1 MLMNIIDTF
10 RLNGRTAIVTGGAG
24 RYGRQ
29 IVEALGEAGATVF
42 IASRDLSHCQETA
55 DAFIAQGLD
64 VRALRL
70 DLGDRGS
77 IDRLVAEVI
86 AQTRRIDILVNNA
99 VTRSAC
105 GGGWL
110 QELES
115 YDRSLHV
122 NASATF
128 YLTAAVAE
136 RMKQPKRGSIINVG
150 SFMGLVGPEEA
161 NYAGTDMGGNP
172 SPIYFYEKGG
182 MVNFTRWAASVLG
195 SHGIRVNAIHPGGLL
210 EPHLPERFVK
220 QYSERTQLGRMASQT
235 DLKGVVV
242 FLASDASAYLTG
254 TNIPVDGGY
263 TAK

>member
-1 MLMNIIDTF
+1 MNVIDTF

-42 IASRDLSHCQETA
+42 IASRDLAHCQETA
-55 DAFIAQGLD
+55 SAFVAHGLD

-77 IDRLVAEVI
+77 IDHLVAEVM
-86 AQTRRIDILVNNA
+86 AQTNRIDVLVNNA
-99 VTRSAC
+99 VIRSAC
-105 GGGWL
+105 SGWL
-110 QELES
+110 QELEN

-128 YLTAAVAE
+128 YITSAVAE
-136 RMKQPKRGSIINVG
+136 RMKQAGGGSVINVG
-150 SFMGLVGPEEA
+150 SFMGLVGPEQA

-195 SHGIRVNAIHPGGLL
+195 PCGIRVNAIHPGGLL
-210 EPHLPERFVK
+210 EPHLPERFVR